1 MPASIRRFTPRNHHD
16 HLHTS
21 ITTLITLA
29 FALASATSA
38 FAQEATQDSPQQ
50 YPSTLSRVEVR
61 QAAAQLMQ
69 YGDAT
74 QFALSMGSM
83 LSRAQ
88 GHADT
93 LEALRVGAVS
103 LRERN
108 EFPTVAQL
116 ELIRQAGL
124 KAVPMTLAAR

>member
-1 MPASIRRFTPRNHHD
+1 MT
-16 HLHTS
+16 TS
-21 ITTLITLA
+21 TTTLITLA
-29 FALASATSA
+29 FALAGATSA

-61 QAAAQLMQ
+61 QAAAQRPVAQLMQ

-74 QFALSMGSM
+74 QFALPMGSM

-88 GHADT
+88 VHAET

-116 ELIRQAGL
+116 ELIREAGL